1 MVIINII
8 LIQNAGGYNADEL
21 RRRNYDVVIIKKKNN
36 RKKVMIKYDRLWK
49 FVEKKGISQ
58 YKLLQSG
65 ISHSTLMRL
74 KKNQSVNVETIDKL
88 CKILN
93 CNIND
98 IMEYI
103 PEE

>member
-1 MVIINII
+1 MGIIVH
-8 LIQNAGGYNADEL
+8 YKE
-21 RRRNYDVVIIKKKNN
+21 KNN

-49 FVEKKGISQ
+49 LVEKKGISQ

-93 CNIND
+93 CRIEN

-103 PEE
+103 PE

>member
-1 MVIINII
+1 MIT
-8 LIQNAGGYNADEL
+8 
-21 RRRNYDVVIIKKKNN
+21 YDN
-36 RKKVMIKYDRLWK
+36 LWNLMK
-49 FVEKKGISQ
+49 EKSISQ
-58 YKLLQSG
+58 YKLCNMG

-93 CNIND
+93 CNLND

>member
-1 MVIINII
+1 
-8 LIQNAGGYNADEL
+8 
-21 RRRNYDVVIIKKKNN
+21 
-36 RKKVMIKYDRLWK
+36 MIKYDRLWK
-49 FVEKKGISQ
+49 LVKKKDISQ

-88 CKILN
+88 CSILN
-93 CNIND
+93 CRVED
-98 IMEYI
+98 VMEYT